1 MSMTTI
7 RRARNAQVQP
17 YPGRIRYSISNTSN
31 IYTEREDGSRDGESG
46 ERERER
52 EKERRRDGD
61 GGEIVA
67 AEKLR

>member
-17 YPGRIRYSISNTSN
+17 YPGRIPTASATHQTYIQR
-31 IYTEREDGSRDGESG
+31 ERTAAEMERAA
-46 ERERER
+46 RERER